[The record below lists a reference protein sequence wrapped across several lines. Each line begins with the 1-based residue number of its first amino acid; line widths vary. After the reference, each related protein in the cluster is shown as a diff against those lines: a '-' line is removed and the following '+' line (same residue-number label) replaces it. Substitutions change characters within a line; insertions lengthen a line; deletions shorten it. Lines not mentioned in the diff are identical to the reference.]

1 MDYEPD
7 LLTLTDDA
15 GEETAYE
22 ILDVIDWGGEDY
34 AVLFPM
40 QEGAE
45 GAVIL
50 RIIPTE
56 EDEAEMF
63 EGVEE
68 ETMQAVFAE
77 FRRRH
82 KDELGE

>member
-1 MDYEPD
+1 MDYEPE
-7 LLTLTDDA
+7 LLTLTDDT

-22 ILDVIDWGGEDY
+22 ILDVIDWQGEDY

-40 QEGAE
+40 AE
-45 GAVIL
+45 NADGAVIL

-56 EDEAEMF
+56 EDEEEMF

-68 ETMQAVFAE
+68 SAMNAVFAE

-82 KDELGE
+82 REELGE